1 MPLSKHWRDLDRE
14 TVARAPDR
22 IGVYELGDADGTV
35 LAVESGVLA
44 DELKTALAYG
54 DGERVRWEATGSR
67 ERAAELVADHRDR
80 LES

>member
-14 TVARAPDR
+14 TVACAPDR

>member
-1 MPLSKHWRDLDRE
+1 MPLSKHWRDLNRE

-22 IGVYELGDADGTV
+22 IGVYELGDDEGTV

-67 ERAAELVADHRDR
+67 DRAAELVADHRER

>member
-22 IGVYELGDADGTV
+22 IGVYELGDDEGTV

-67 ERAAELVADHRDR
+67 DRAAELVADHRER